1 MNDYI
6 ILCVRGGTHKK
17 YRTPADKWLPISTP
31 PASHRFTLLGVL
43 DTTYGASTMKSWEG
57 ELIAYN
63 TPATGFGTPTE
74 LMTVLTSKAELYFQ
88 DHFGAQQYVRA
99 FGSFVARYL
108 NPVWD
113 SASNKAY
120 IPVQLIKSG
129 DV

>member
-6 ILCVRGGTHKK
+6 ILCIRGGTQLK

-31 PASHRFTLLGVL
+31 LASHRFTLLGAL

-57 ELIAYN
+57 EIIAYN
-63 TPATGFGTPTE
+63 ALTGFGTPAQ
-74 LMTVLTSKAELYFQ
+74 LMTVLTSKSELFFQ
-88 DHFGAQQYVRA
+88 DHFGATQYVRA
-99 FGSFVARYL
+99 FGSFTPRYL